1 MKQPQNQPRKRAKP
15 DVPGVIAGT
24 ILTGAAT
31 IWMLNDNGVL
41 QTDDLGVTGALLL
54 VTAGVIGLAA
64 SHRS

>member
-1 MKQPQNQPRKRAKP
+1 MKEPSKRTKP

-31 IWMLNDNGVL
+31 IWILNDNGVL

-64 SHRS
+64 SHRG

>member
-1 MKQPQNQPRKRAKP
+1 MKHPDKRTKA
-15 DVPGVIAGT
+15 DVPGVVAGT

-31 IWMLNDNGVL
+31 IWMLNDNGIL

-64 SHRS
+64 SHRG